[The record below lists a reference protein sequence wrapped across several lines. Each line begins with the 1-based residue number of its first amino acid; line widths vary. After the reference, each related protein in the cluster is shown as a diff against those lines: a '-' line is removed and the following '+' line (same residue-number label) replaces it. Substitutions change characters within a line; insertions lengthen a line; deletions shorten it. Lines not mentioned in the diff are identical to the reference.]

1 MIERTIYARIQKIG
15 DPTLRGLAE
24 GLARL
29 VLENWFYAL
38 ALIVLWRFPYI
49 IANAT
54 GSEVMPRRPSGDSV
68 FWQSEMARALLLAC
82 LAMSYN
88 LLFGYSGIISFGH
101 ALYFG
106 AGGYITFILLAQYD
120 TGLQHKI
127 LILVLLAALGL
138 TLFSRLANR
147 AVIAFALLGVLLAL
161 LLLPAEGNIAFL
173 QAAAVAVLLSIAISV
188 ASGVVTLR
196 LRGIYFAMFT
206 LALAE
211 MFWVLAKS
219 GTFRNYTGAED
230 GLGFRDILPE
240 SLNPTQTADGSRLHM
255 YQFTVV
261 FFVIVFLAIRRYL
274 NSPVGRVMLAI
285 RENEQRARTIGYNT
299 LFYKVLTMVFSGI
312 IATTSGL
319 MFVIWATDK
328 RVHPELLSLNYT
340 VGPLLNTLIGG
351 VGTLI
356 GPVIATLG
364 LDLGE
369 TYLRNET
376 FTLHTQLFGLIAIWQ
391 IAVAGVVLL
400 FTWAVRVPL
409 KQAAVRVSQRLE
421 GVTPGTPRYR
431 QFMNAYWVGVFV
443 VLMMIG
449 LPVGSQMVQDSTTVY
464 KVSDLWDLFLGV
476 LFVVVVMVLP
486 NGIVGTWNRAWA
498 MRRLRQLE
506 REMQREAHHEHNS
519 AG

>member
-1 MIERTIYARIQKIG
+1 MMIERTVYSRIQKIG

-54 GSEVMPRRPSGDSV
+54 GSQVKPVRPTGDSA

-88 LLFGYSGIISFGH
+88 LLFGYSGIVSFGH

-106 AGGYITFILLAQYD
+106 AGGYVTFILLGQYN
-120 TGLQHKI
+120 TGLQHKV
-127 LILVLLAALGL
+127 LVGVLLVALAL
-138 TLFSRLANR
+138 TLFSRMANR

-173 QAAAVAVLLSIAISV
+173 QAAAVAVLLSIAVSV

-240 SLNPTQTADGSRLHM
+240 SWNPTQTGDGSRLHM
-255 YQFTVV
+255 YQITVV

-299 LFYKVLTMVFSGI
+299 LFYKVLTMAFAGV
-312 IATTSGL
+312 IATASGL
-319 MFVIWATDK
+319 LFVIWATDK

-356 GPVIATLG
+356 GPIVATLG
-364 LDLGE
+364 LNLGE

-376 FTLHTQLFGLIAIWQ
+376 FTLHTQLYGLVSIWQ
-391 IAVAGVVLL
+391 IAVLGGVLL
-400 FTWAVRVPL
+400 VTWAARVPL
-409 KQAAVRVSQRLE
+409 KQVAARLSLRLE
-421 GVTPGTPRYR
+421 GVTPGTQRYR
-431 QFMNAYWVGVFV
+431 RFMTGFWVAAFV
-443 VLMMIG
+443 VLMAIG
-449 LPVGSQMVQDSTTVY
+449 LPVGSQWAGDSSTVY

-498 MRRLRQLE
+498 LRRLHRIE
-506 REMQREAHHEHNS
+506 REMEHDAHHGHD
-519 AG
+519 AA